1 MLAGLG
7 SIQKWK
13 VASSWFVTSHQCRQ
27 LLGHKF
33 DCEIA
38 CTTEQMIGKERRGLS
53 QGKQQQVGHSKKKE
67 YCRSP
72 RHLFTKHKALLI
84 IQRKQTLCF

>member
-13 VASSWFVTSHQCRQ
+13 MASSWFVTSHQHRQ
-27 LLGHKF
+27 LFGHKF
-33 DCEIA
+33 DYEIS

-53 QGKQQQVGHSKKKE
+53 EGDSDEQGI
-67 YCRSP
+67 
-72 RHLFTKHKALLI
+72 L
-84 IQRKQTLCF
+84 